1 LYPNLLVD
9 WPTPGWS
16 ASSTMTVLE
25 CLSSNQ
31 RFKPRPCDP
40 RKLRNDFLG
49 LKEDTESLLAFLNH
63 YGAWQVGFYDGAWD
77 VIQNTS
83 KTVSPYYFW
92 HYRAQLRRRLEEAS
106 LKPATWFTS
115 SMGPAALHRIP
126 EYPLHSYLVSYALDA
141 IEASFTLAFLEGFRC
156 HSARERIVE
165 SHTS

>member
-1 LYPNLLVD
+1 MDLYPNLLVD
-9 WPTPGWS
+9 WPTPGSS

-77 VIQNTS
+77 VIRTLMRHEDIRTTLGYGGKS
-83 KTVSPYYFW
+83 KAETG
-92 HYRAQLRRRLEEAS
+92 RAANARVVEMLRKRA
-106 LKPATWFTS
+106 
-115 SMGPAALHRIP
+115 
-126 EYPLHSYLVSYALDA
+126 
-141 IEASFTLAFLEGFRC
+141 
-156 HSARERIVE
+156 
-165 SHTS
+165 